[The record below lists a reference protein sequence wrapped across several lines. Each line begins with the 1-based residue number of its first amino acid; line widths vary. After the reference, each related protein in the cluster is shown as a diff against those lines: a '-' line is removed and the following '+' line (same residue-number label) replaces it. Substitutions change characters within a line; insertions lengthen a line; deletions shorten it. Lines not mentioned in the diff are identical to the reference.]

1 MQALA
6 DWQKMFGAAKRS
18 PGAAKRSPWCR
29 QTLAFGHTIK
39 RFTIHKINCVLDL

>member
-6 DWQKMFGAAKRS
+6 DWQKMF
-18 PGAAKRSPWCR
+18 GAAKRSPWCR